1 MKFLCLGT
9 STLAAAAL
17 LVAACSS
24 TVNVAGKEASGN
36 GGAQPS
42 FTSFPDIPV
51 PVRSDIDVDRTLV
64 LGGGDA
70 WTGRLVIST
79 SHGAFEMFDFF
90 KKKFPE
96 FGWSEV
102 ASVRAKTSVLTFV
115 RQNRVATVQVEG
127 NTFRGAD
134 SIITV
139 APRDASAQTP
149 KP

>member
-1 MKFLCLGT
+1 MTPSRLGT
-9 STLAAAAL
+9 WTTFAAAAL
-17 LVAACSS
+17 LLAACSS
-24 TVNVAGKEASGN
+24 TVNVSGAPAGSDKGT
-36 GGAQPS
+36 AQPS

-51 PVRSDIDVDRTLV
+51 PARSDIDVDRTLV

-70 WTGRLVIST
+70 WIGRLVIST

-139 APRDASAQTP
+139 APRDASTP
-149 KP
+149 PS